1 MNIILM
7 IVMGFFALVA
17 AGWLFAAIVAG
28 LAYIHAKFKEG
39 KVTKQ
44 FPQADFESNQAQTS
58 NFEKSELEVS
68 HNIQSKNSIDINSKT
83 EEILELIENNKNNDT
98 LLLVFGSMLGL
109 NVDQIIGE
117 NANLSD
123 RFKEY
128 SISILNKENFI
139 QITKARIELGEYS
152 ESIPEGVEI
161 YYEIFVEEFFDRF
174 KYIFIKFND
183 YIDLVRSKGNVIASK
198 KRGLVSEDEFGDLDG
213 SLWVDY
219 LQRFA
224 AKMNLIN
231 PHFAVALEFEA
242 ANEIFKIINLD
253 NFQGK
258 VLGYIFALNDHLEK
272 KDDPLANVITGIDFE
287 LHLKSMLEA
296 ALPNVYVETTPASG
310 DHGADLI
317 ARYKGITVA
326 IQAKYYSG
334 SVGNGAV
341 QEIHSGMGFYDADF
355 GMVVTQSTYTDHAIS
370 LANKLGIYL
379 ESVDSFIDKIKMLA
393 K

>member
-1 MNIILM
+1 M
-7 IVMGFFALVA
+7 IVTGFFALIA
-17 AGWLFAAIVAG
+17 AGWLLAAIVAG
-28 LAYIHAKFKEG
+28 TAYIQAKYKE
-39 KVTKQ
+39 KNAIKHL
-44 FPQADFESNQAQTS
+44 PQREDESSQILVS
-58 NFEKSELEVS
+58 IDDKSAFNAS
-68 HNIQSKNSIDINSKT
+68 TNIEPKNPADINSKI
-83 EEILELIENNKNNDT
+83 EEILELLEENKDNNI

-109 NVDQIIGE
+109 NPDQIISE
-117 NANLSD
+117 NVSLSD
-123 RFKEY
+123 KFKEY
-128 SISILNKENFI
+128 CASILDKENFT
-139 QITKARIELGEYS
+139 QITKARIELGEYGA
-152 ESIPEGVEI
+152 SIPEGIAI
-161 YYEIFVEEFFDRF
+161 YYEIYVEEFFDRF

-183 YIDLVRSKGNVIASK
+183 YMDLVKSKSNVIASK
-198 KRGLVSEDEFGDLDG
+198 KRSLVHQDEFGDLDG

-224 AKMNLIN
+224 AKMNIVN
-231 PHFAVALEFEA
+231 PHASIAAEFEA
-242 ANEIFKIINLD
+242 ANEIFKILNLD

-258 VLGYIFALNDHLEK
+258 VLGYIFALNEHLEK

-287 LHLKSMLEA
+287 LHLKSLLEA

-317 ARYKGITVA
+317 ARYNGITVA
-326 IQAKYYSG
+326 IQAKYYTG

-379 ESVDSFIDKIKMLA
+379 ESVDSFTDKIKMLA